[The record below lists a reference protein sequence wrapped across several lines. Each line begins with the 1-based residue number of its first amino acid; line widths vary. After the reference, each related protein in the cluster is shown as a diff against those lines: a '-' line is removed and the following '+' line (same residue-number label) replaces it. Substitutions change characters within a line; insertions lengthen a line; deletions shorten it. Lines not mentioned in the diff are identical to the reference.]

1 MTTKTRL
8 SAREVRVA
16 FTLNVINGGLFN
28 LSNTLMDT
36 NLVLV
41 WFLSNLTSSN
51 LLLGLLGP
59 IATGGWFLPQLYM
72 SAKIQHLPR
81 KIGVYRAV
89 MIVRTI
95 PWAVLVAT
103 MWWVKDPHLL
113 LLVFYAAYV
122 VMRVAA
128 GIGGIPYL
136 EITAKTVPQAL
147 RGRLFA
153 LRMLVG
159 GLLGL
164 LGSRFVK
171 YVLASDL
178 PYPHNYAVL
187 VGAALVCGISAQ
199 GVLSFVREPPGETQP
214 ATSVLTQLRRG
225 IAILR
230 KDANYRNLLLAR
242 SALFLG
248 FIALPFYTV
257 MAREVLHAPDQ
268 AAGDFLLVVTATQL
282 LINYPWGWLA
292 DYRGRLWVSKTAAW
306 GWLFTALLALGVL
319 ALAQRP
325 LDLPFPTYMLAY
337 PLFVMIG
344 IFVPA
349 DGVAGINLLLEIAPE
364 RERPLYVGFAN
375 TLLGVV
381 TLLSGLGG
389 SVVDVFGLRTLFVT
403 TVIVNAAALFFY
415 ARIKT
420 EDAKS

>member
-1 MTTKTRL
+1 MTAKA
-8 SAREVRVA
+8 SREVRTA
-16 FTLNVINGGLFN
+16 FTLNVINGGLFL

-41 WFLSNLTSSN
+41 WFLSNLTNSN

-95 PWAVLVAT
+95 PWAILVAT
-103 MWWVKDPHLL
+103 MWWVQDPVLL
-113 LLVFYAAYV
+113 LIVFYIAYT

-136 EITAKTVPQAL
+136 EITAKTVPPAL

-153 LRMLVG
+153 MRMLAG

-171 YVLASDL
+171 YILGGNL

-187 VGAALVCGISAQ
+187 VGVALVCGISAQ

-214 ATSVLTQLRRG
+214 ATSTLVQLKRG
-225 IAILR
+225 LAILR
-230 KDANYRNLLLAR
+230 RDANYRHLLLGR

-257 MAREVLHAPDQ
+257 MARRILHAPDQ
-268 AAGDFLLVVTATQL
+268 AAGDFLMFVTATQL
-282 LINYPWGWLA
+282 LTNYPWGWLA
-292 DYRGRLWVSKTAAW
+292 DYRGRLWVSKLAAW
-306 GWLFTALLALGVL
+306 GWLSTAVL
-319 ALAQRP
+319 ALALLFIAP
-325 LDLPFPTYMLAY
+325 HLPPLPFPTYMLAY

-375 TLLGVV
+375 TLLGLV

-389 SVVDVFGLRTLFVT
+389 SLVDWFGLATLFVA
-403 TVIVNAAALFFY
+403 TVIVNALALFFY
-415 ARIKT
+415 ARI
-420 EDAKS
+420 DAHSLVQ